1 MAPLR
6 TFSRTPV
13 LWLDNLAEVSIHG
26 QPIVLCHYALR
37 VWNRL
42 HRLSQGIMG
51 SNPTL
56 SVSSSTAYEQ

>member
-13 LWLDNLAEVSIHG
+13 LWLDNLAEVSIQG
-26 QPIVLCHYALR
+26 QPIMLCHYALR

-42 HRLSQGIMG
+42 YRLSQGIMG
-51 SNPTL
+51 SWGNL
-56 SVSSSTAYEQ
+56 GVSD

>member
-37 VWNRL
+37 VWNRFVSIESGNNGFL
-42 HRLSQGIMG
+42 GQSRCKRLIHMV
-51 SNPTL
+51 L
-56 SVSSSTAYEQ
+56 